1 MKAIIMAGGEGT
13 RLRPVSLN
21 APKPMVRLFDR
32 PVLEHTLDL
41 LKKHDIYDACL
52 TLRFL
57 PQTITDHF
65 GDGSRFGMRLTHQIE
80 DSPLGTA
87 GSVAACREFIGDEPI
102 LILSGD
108 SVCDFDLT
116 KCIAFHHAVRADVTI
131 VLYAHPEPLEYG
143 LVMTDEIGKVER
155 FIEKPPWNQVFT
167 NRINTGI
174 YILSPQVLDEIPDG
188 VSFDFSKDLFPKLL
202 ADGKRLYATEV
213 RGYWCDIG
221 SPEAY
226 LQCGIDVL
234 EENCTLDF
242 GVARRGQSLWTHSP
256 IPPGVDLL
264 GPCYVGKDVVL
275 ETGASLGPHAIIGA
289 GSHIAAG
296 ASVVRSMVDGATVGR
311 DARLDGTIVGRGTS
325 IRQGVILYEGS
336 VIGDGTILGEG
347 SVVSP
352 KVRIWPGKELPAGSR
367 VTENLVTGQPRSG
380 LRFTGGNTIRGEAST
395 LITPEA
401 CFAIGSALGTTGRVG
416 IGSSGDPAARLTSR
430 ALTCGV
436 SAAGGFAL
444 ELDCTFESAASFS
457 ADLYG
462 LDRTAFVRQLDQS
475 LHLRVYGARG
485 LTLTRDE
492 ERSIEST
499 LRAGDLRRS
508 PGTRV
513 GDMTA
518 ASSSIEAY
526 VSAAATW
533 GDLGTAPTFAAHI
546 HGSGGANRALK
557 RALEQMGVSLATH
570 SWGVPVFETARGG
583 MTLRA
588 EDEEGHK
595 LETEHLLA
603 ILVML
608 EFEAGAKAVAV
619 PYTAPIAL
627 DLLAGSF
634 GGKIL
639 RIGRDQ
645 GAEQL
650 YYRRPYLRDGVFAA
664 CRLVGT
670 MAASGESLHEISSRA
685 PSFQT
690 AQRELAIKGNRAAI
704 MQEFAAGLDKEEAE
718 LVQGVRL
725 PASGGWVHISPA
737 SGRSVLKIHSEGM
750 SMEAAEEICIDFAK
764 RLEALDTKT
773 PGS

>member
-13 RLRPVSLN
+13 RLRPISLN

-65 GDGSRFGMRLTHQIE
+65 GDGSRFGMRLIHQIE

-87 GSVAACREFIGDEPI
+87 GSVAACKDFIGDEPV

-108 SVCDFDLT
+108 AVCDFDLT
-116 KCIAFHHAVRADVTI
+116 ECIRFHHTVRADVTI

-143 LVMTDEIGKVER
+143 LVMTDNTGKVER

-174 YILSPQVLDEIPDG
+174 YILSPNVLDEIPEG

-202 ADGKRLYATEV
+202 ADGKRLYATEAE
-213 RGYWCDIG
+213 GYWCDIG

-256 IPPGVDLL
+256 IPSGVSVL

-275 ETGASLGPHAIIGA
+275 ETGATIGPHAIIGG
-289 GSHIAAG
+289 GSHIAAD
-296 ASVVRSMVDGATVGR
+296 ASVMRSMVDGAAIGR
-311 DARLDGTIVGRGTS
+311 DARLDGVIVGRGVA
-325 IRQGVILYEGS
+325 IRQGAVLHEGS
-336 VIGDGTILGEG
+336 VVGDDTILGEG
-347 SVVSP
+347 SVLAP

-367 VTENLVTGQPRSG
+367 ASENLVTGQPRSG
-380 LRFTGGNTIRGEAST
+380 LRFSGGGTMRGEAST
-395 LITPEA
+395 LLTPEA
-401 CFAIGSALGTTGRVG
+401 CFAIGSALGTAGRVG
-416 IGSSGDPAARLTSR
+416 ISSSGEPSSRLAAR
-430 ALTCGV
+430 ALACGV

-444 ELDCTFESAASFS
+444 ELDSTFESAASFS

-462 LDRTAFVRQLDQS
+462 LDRTVFVRQSDQS
-475 LHLRVYGARG
+475 LTLRVYGSRG
-485 LTLTRDE
+485 LKLTREE
-492 ERSIEST
+492 ERGIEST
-499 LRAGDLRRS
+499 LRSGEQRRS
-508 PGTRV
+508 PTRV
-513 GDMTA
+513 GDMTT
-518 ASSSIEAY
+518 ASGTIEAY
-526 VSAAATW
+526 ISAAATW
-533 GDLGTAPTFAAHI
+533 GDLGTTPTSAAHI
-546 HGSGGANRALK
+546 HGSSGANRALK
-557 RALEQMGVSLATH
+557 RALEQMGVRLATH

-588 EDEEGHK
+588 EDEEGHT
-595 LETEHLLA
+595 LEPEHLLA

-608 EFEAGAKAVAV
+608 EFEAGAKSIAV
-619 PYTAPIAL
+619 PYAAPIAL

-634 GGKIL
+634 GGNIL
-639 RIGRDQ
+639 RIGRDK
-645 GAEQL
+645 GAEHL

-670 MAASGESLHEISSRA
+670 MAASGESLHELSQRA
-685 PSFQT
+685 PLFQT
-690 AQRELAIKGNRAAI
+690 AQRELAIKGDRAAV
-704 MQEFAAGLDKEEAE
+704 MQAFAAGLDKEETE

-725 PASGGWVHISPA
+725 PTSGGWVHISPA

-764 RLEALDTKT
+764 RLEALDIET
-773 PGS
+773 PRL